1 MKKTLSLIF
10 TVLFLAVCLVP
21 GLGLLLTG
29 GADAAANE
37 ILPAAPVIAADGE
50 FNPDVLAETAAYV
63 NGRFSFRL
71 EGITAWAGLNAVLFH
86 TSTAEN
92 VLLGRDGWLFYAPTI
107 HDYTGDAPMTAREL
121 YCAARTLYLLQE
133 YAENRGGDFLF
144 TAAPNKNTL
153 YSEYMPERTRL
164 GGASNMDVLYAR
176 LDEMGVSYLDLRD
189 VFASEAEPSDLLRDE
204 LAHSGEPLYFKTDS
218 HWNAKGAALAADAL
232 LASLDCEGGYFAN
245 TVSAGNTHRG
255 DLYEM
260 LYPAGQSLE
269 EDFTYAPGF
278 SFTANTENSD
288 RVTITTENDAG
299 TGALLCYRDSF
310 GRNLYPYLAQSFASA
325 EFSRRNEYT
334 AATLPEGGTLLI
346 ELVERNIRYLVEYDS
361 LAPAPERESLLAA
374 DAEPGE
380 GRAVLTESAGTEGY
394 TVFSGTWDGVTPD
407 DEANVYVLSGGAL
420 FEAVPRP
427 DGFIV
432 SLPDGSAVDAVYASA
447 GGNFFRLSAVYA
459 ID

>member
-37 ILPAAPVIAADGE
+37 ILPAAPVIAADGAL
-50 FNPDVLAETAAYV
+50 NPDVLADTAAYV

-71 EGITAWAGLNAVLFH
+71 EGITAWAKLNAALFR

-92 VLLGRDGWLFYAPTI
+92 VLLGRGGWLFYAPTI
-107 HDYTGDAPMTAREL
+107 HDYTGDTPMTAREI

-153 YSEYMPERTRL
+153 YPEYMPERTRL
-164 GGASNMDVLYAR
+164 GGASNMDALYAR

-189 VFASEAEPSDLLRDE
+189 VFASEADPSYLLRDE
-204 LAHSGEPLYFKTDS
+204 LAHESEPLYFKTDS
-218 HWNAKGAALAADAL
+218 HWNARGGALAADAL
-232 LASLDCEGGYFAN
+232 LASLGRESGYFAN

-260 LYPAGQSLE
+260 LYPTGKSLE

-310 GRNLYPYLAQSFASA
+310 GRNLYPYLAESFASA

-361 LAPAPERESLLAA
+361 LAPAPERDASLVASAA
-374 DAEPGE
+374 PGE
-380 GRAVLTESAGTEGY
+380 GSARLTESAGTERY

-407 DEANVYVLSGGAL
+407 DASNVYVLSSGAL
-420 FEAVPRP
+420 YEAVPRP

-432 SLPDGSAVDAVYASA
+432 SLPNGSAVDAVYAAA
-447 GGNFFRLSAVYA
+447 GGNLFRLSAVYA

>member
-21 GLGLLLTG
+21 GMGLLLTG

-71 EGITAWAGLNAVLFH
+71 EGITAWAKLNAALFH

-133 YAENRGGDFLF
+133 YAENRGGGFLF

-153 YSEYMPERTRL
+153 YPEYMPERTRL
-164 GGASNMDVLYAR
+164 GGASNMDALYAL
-176 LDEMGVSYLDLRD
+176 LDGMGVSYLDLRE
-189 VFASEAEPSDLLRDE
+189 VFARPSGPSCLLRDE
-204 LAHSGEPLYFKTDS
+204 LAHQGEPLYFKTDS
-218 HWNAKGAALAADAL
+218 HWNARGAALAADAL
-232 LASLDCEGGYFAN
+232 LAALGRESDYFAN
-245 TVSAGNTHRG
+245 TVSTGNTHRG

-260 LYPAGQSLE
+260 LYPAGRELE

-278 SFTANTENSD
+278 SFTANTENPD
-288 RVTITTENDAG
+288 RVTITTESG
-299 TGALLCYRDSF
+299 GSGALLCYRDSF
-310 GRNLYPYLAQSFASA
+310 GRNLYPYLAESFASA

-334 AATLPEGGTLLI
+334 AATLPEGGTLVI
-346 ELVERNIRYLVEYDS
+346 ELVERNLRYLVEYDS
-361 LAPAPERESLLAA
+361 LAPAPERDASFVAGAA
-374 DAEPGE
+374 PGS
-380 GRAVLTESAGTEGY
+380 GCAVLTESAGTEGY

-407 DEANVYVLSGGAL
+407 DMSNVYVLSGGAL
-420 FEAVPRP
+420 YEAVPRP

-432 SLPDGSAVDAVYASA
+432 SLPDGSAVDAVYAAA
-447 GGNFFRLSAVYA
+447 GGNLFRLSAVYA

>member
-10 TVLFLAVCLVP
+10 TALFLAVCLVP

-37 ILPAAPVIAADGE
+37 ILPAAPVIAADG
-50 FNPDVLAETAAYV
+50 VLNDDFLADTASYV
-63 NGRFSFRL
+63 NGRFSLRL
-71 EGITAWAGLNAVLFH
+71 ECITAWAKLNAALFR

-92 VLLGRDGWLFYAPTI
+92 VLLGRGGWLFYAPTI
-107 HDYTGDAPMTAREL
+107 RDYTGDAPMTAREI

-133 YAENRGGDFLF
+133 YAESRGGDFLF

-153 YSEYMPERTRL
+153 YPEYMPERTRL
-164 GGASNMDVLYAR
+164 GGVSNMDALYAR

-189 VFASEAEPSDLLRDE
+189 VFT
-204 LAHSGEPLYFKTDS
+204 SGSEPLYFRTDS
-218 HWNAKGAALAADAL
+218 HWNARGAALAADAL
-232 LASLDCEGGYFAN
+232 LASLGREGDYFAD
-245 TVSAGNTHRG
+245 TVSAGNIHRG

-260 LYPAGQSLE
+260 LYPAGKSLE
-269 EDFTYAPGF
+269 EDFAYAPGF
-278 SFTANTENSD
+278 SFTANTENPD
-288 RVTITTENDAG
+288 RVTITTESGAG

-334 AATLPEGGTLLI
+334 AAALPEGGTLLI
-346 ELVERNIRYLVEYDS
+346 ELVERNLRYLVEYDS
-361 LAPAPERESLLAA
+361 LVPAPERDALPAA
-374 DAEPGE
+374 EAAPGE
-380 GRAVLTESAGTEGY
+380 GNARMTESAGTEGY
-394 TVFSGTWDGVTPD
+394 TVFSGTWDGIAPD
-407 DEANVYVLSGGAL
+407 DDSNVYVLSGGAL

-432 SLPDGSAVDAVYASA
+432 SLPNGSAIDAVYAAA

>member
-164 GGASNMDVLYAR
+164 GGASNMDALYAR

-432 SLPDGSAVDAVYASA
+432 SLPDGSAVDAVYAAA
-447 GGNFFRLSAVYA
+447 GGNLFRLSAVYA

>member
-71 EGITAWAGLNAVLFH
+71 EGITAWAKLNASLFH

-133 YAENRGGDFLF
+133 YAEDCGGDFLF

-153 YSEYMPERTRL
+153 YPEYMPERTRL
-164 GGASNMDVLYAR
+164 GGVSNMDALYAL
-176 LDEMGVSYLDLRD
+176 LDEMGVSHLDLRD
-189 VFASEAEPSDLLRDE
+189 IFACPSEPSYLLRDDF
-204 LAHSGEPLYFKTDS
+204 AHQSEPLYFKTDS

-232 LASLDCEGGYFAN
+232 LAALGRESAYFAN
-245 TVSAGNTHRG
+245 TVSAGATHRG

-260 LYPAGQSLE
+260 LYPAGKSLE
-269 EDFTYAPGF
+269 EDFAYAPGF
-278 SFTANTENSD
+278 SFSANTENPD
-288 RVTITTENDAG
+288 RVTITTESAAG
-299 TGALLCYRDSF
+299 NGALLCYRDSF
-310 GRNLYPYLAQSFASA
+310 GRNLYPYLAESFASA

-334 AATLPEGGTLLI
+334 AATLPEGGTLMI
-346 ELVERNIRYLVEYDS
+346 ELVERNLRYLVEYDS
-361 LAPAPERESLLAA
+361 LAPAPERDASLVASAA
-374 DAEPGE
+374 PGE
-380 GRAVLTESAGTEGY
+380 GSAVLTESAGTEGY
-394 TVFSGTWDGVTPD
+394 TVFSGTWDGMTPD
-407 DEANVYVLSGGAL
+407 NASNVYVLSGGAL
-420 FEAVPRP
+420 YEAVPRP

-432 SLPDGSAVDAVYASA
+432 SLPDGSAVDAVYAAA

>member
-1 MKKTLSLIF
+1 MKKTISLIF

-37 ILPAAPVIAADGE
+37 ILPAAPVIAADGD
-50 FNPDVLAETAAYV
+50 FNPDFLAETADYV

-71 EGITAWAGLNAVLFH
+71 EDITAWAKLNAALFR

-153 YSEYMPERTRL
+153 YPEYMPARTRL
-164 GGASNMDVLYAR
+164 GSVSDMDALYA
-176 LDEMGVSYLDLRD
+176 LLGEMGVSYLDLRD
-189 VFASEAEPSDLLRDE
+189 VFSQEA
-204 LAHSGEPLYFKTDS
+204 EPLYFKTDS

-232 LASLDCEGGYFAN
+232 LAALSRESDYFPG
-245 TVSAGNTHRG
+245 TVSAGNTH
-255 DLYEM
+255 
-260 LYPAGQSLE
+260 
-269 EDFTYAPGF
+269 
-278 SFTANTENSD
+278 
-288 RVTITTENDAG
+288 
-299 TGALLCYRDSF
+299 RDSF
-310 GRNLYPYLAQSFASA
+310 GRNLYPYLAESFASA

-334 AATLPEGGTLLI
+334 AATLPGGGTLVI
-346 ELVERNIRYLVEYDS
+346 ELVERNLRYLVEYDS
-361 LAPAPERESLLAA
+361 LAPAPERDASLVETAA
-374 DAEPGE
+374 LGD
-380 GRAVLTESAGTEGY
+380 GRAVLTESAATEGY
-394 TVFSGTWDGVTPD
+394 TLFSGTWDGVTPD
-407 DEANVYVLSGGAL
+407 DASNVYVLSGGAL
-420 FEAVPRP
+420 YEAVPRP

-432 SLPDGSAVDAVYASA
+432 SLPVGSMIDAVYAAA
-447 GGNFFRLSAVYA
+447 GGNFSRLSAVYA

>member
-10 TVLFLAVCLVP
+10 TVFFLAVCLVP

-153 YSEYMPERTRL
+153 YPEYMPERTRL
-164 GGASNMDVLYAR
+164 GGASNMDALYAR

-432 SLPDGSAVDAVYASA
+432 SLPDGSAVDAVYAAA
-447 GGNFFRLSAVYA
+447 GGNLFRLSAVYA

>member
-10 TVLFLAVCLVP
+10 TVLFLTVCLVP

-37 ILPAAPVIAADGE
+37 ILPAAPAIAADGD
-50 FNPDVLAETAAYV
+50 FNPDFLAETADYV

-71 EGITAWAGLNAVLFH
+71 EGITAWAKLNAALFR

-153 YSEYMPERTRL
+153 YPEYMPARTRL
-164 GGASNMDVLYAR
+164 GSVSDMDALYAL

-189 VFASEAEPSDLLRDE
+189 VFSQED
-204 LAHSGEPLYFKTDS
+204 EPLYFKTDS

-232 LASLDCEGGYFAN
+232 LAALSRESDYFSG

-260 LYPAGQSLE
+260 LYPACKELE
-269 EDFTYAPGF
+269 EDFAYAPGF
-278 SFTANTENSD
+278 SFTANTDNPD
-288 RVTITTENDAG
+288 RVTITTESGVG
-299 TGALLCYRDSF
+299 TGTLLCYRDSF
-310 GRNLYPYLAQSFASA
+310 GRNLYPYLAESFASA

-334 AATLPEGGTLLI
+334 AATLPGGGTLVI
-346 ELVERNIRYLVEYDS
+346 ELVERNLRYLVEYDS
-361 LAPAPERESLLAA
+361 LAPAPERDATLVETAA
-374 DAEPGE
+374 MGD

-394 TVFSGTWDGVTPD
+394 TLFSGTWDGVTPD
-407 DEANVYVLSGGAL
+407 DASNVYVLSGGAL

-432 SLPDGSAVDAVYASA
+432 SLPVGSTIDAVYAAA
-447 GGNFFRLSAVYA
+447 GGNFSRLSAVYA

>member
-37 ILPAAPVIAADGE
+37 ILPAAPAIAADGD
-50 FNPDVLAETAAYV
+50 FNPDFLAETAAYV

-71 EGITAWAGLNAVLFH
+71 EGITAWAKLNAALFH

-92 VLLGRDGWLFYAPTI
+92 VLLGHDGWLFYTPTI

-153 YSEYMPERTRL
+153 YPEYMPERTRL
-164 GGASNMDVLYAR
+164 GGASNMDALYA
-176 LDEMGVSYLDLRD
+176 LLGEMGVSYLDLRE
-189 VFASEAEPSDLLRDE
+189 VFARPSDPSRLLHDE
-204 LAHSGEPLYFKTDS
+204 FLQDVEPLYFKTDS

-232 LASLDCEGGYFAN
+232 LAALGRESDYFAD
-245 TVSAGNTHRG
+245 TVSAGATHRG

-260 LYPAGQSLE
+260 LYPAGRELE

-278 SFTANTENSD
+278 PFTANTQNPD
-288 RVTITTENDAG
+288 RVTITTESGTG

-310 GRNLYPYLAQSFASA
+310 GRNLYPYLAESFTSA

-334 AATLPEGGTLLI
+334 AATLPEGGTLVI
-346 ELVERNIRYLVEYDS
+346 ELVERNLRYLVEYDS
-361 LAPAPERESLLAA
+361 LAPAPERDASLVEAA
-374 DAEPGE
+374 ASGE
-380 GRAVLTESAGTEGY
+380 GKAVLTESAGTEGY
-394 TVFSGTWDGVTPD
+394 TVFSGTWDGMTPD
-407 DEANVYVLSGGAL
+407 DASNVYVLSGGAL
-420 FEAVPRP
+420 YEAVPRP

-432 SLPDGSAVDAVYASA
+432 SLPDGSAVDAVYAAA
-447 GGNFFRLSAVYA
+447 GGNLFHLSAVYA

>member
-164 GGASNMDVLYAR
+164 GGASNMDALYAR

-432 SLPDGSAVDAVYASA
+432 SLPDDSAVDAVYAAA
-447 GGNFFRLSAVYA
+447 GGNLFRLSAVYA

>member
-37 ILPAAPVIAADGE
+37 ILPAAPVIAADGD
-50 FNPDVLAETAAYV
+50 FNPDFLAETADYV

-71 EGITAWAGLNAVLFH
+71 EGITAWAKLNAALFR

-153 YSEYMPERTRL
+153 YPEYMPARTRL
-164 GGASNMDVLYAR
+164 GSVSDMDALYA
-176 LDEMGVSYLDLRD
+176 LLGDMGVSYLDLRD
-189 VFASEAEPSDLLRDE
+189 VFSQEA
-204 LAHSGEPLYFKTDS
+204 EPLYFKTDS

-232 LASLDCEGGYFAN
+232 LAALSRESDYFSG

-260 LYPAGQSLE
+260 LYPAGKELE
-269 EDFTYAPGF
+269 EDFAYAPGF
-278 SFTANTENSD
+278 SFTANTDNPD
-288 RVTITTENDAG
+288 RVTITTESGVG

-310 GRNLYPYLAQSFASA
+310 GRNLYPYSSPRASPRRSFPVGTSTPP
-325 EFSRRNEYT
+325 RRF
-334 AATLPEGGTLLI
+334 
-346 ELVERNIRYLVEYDS
+346 R
-361 LAPAPERESLLAA
+361 
-374 DAEPGE
+374 
-380 GRAVLTESAGTEGY
+380 
-394 TVFSGTWDGVTPD
+394 
-407 DEANVYVLSGGAL
+407 
-420 FEAVPRP
+420 EAVR
-427 DGFIV
+427 
-432 SLPDGSAVDAVYASA
+432 S
-447 GGNFFRLSAVYA
+447 
-459 ID
+459 

>member
-21 GLGLLLTG
+21 GLGLLMTG

-37 ILPAAPVIAADGE
+37 ILPAAPVIAADGD
-50 FNPDVLAETAAYV
+50 FNPDFLAETAAYV

-71 EGITAWAGLNAVLFH
+71 EGITAWAKLNAALFH

-92 VLLGRDGWLFYAPTI
+92 VLLGHDGWLFYTPTI

-133 YAENRGGDFLF
+133 YAENRGGEFLF

-153 YSEYMPERTRL
+153 YPEYMPERTRL
-164 GGASNMDVLYAR
+164 GGASNMDSLYAL

-189 VFASEAEPSDLLRDE
+189 VFARPSEPADFLCDAFLPDV
-204 LAHSGEPLYFKTDS
+204 EPLYFKTDS

-232 LASLDCEGGYFAN
+232 LAALGRESDYFAD
-245 TVSAGNTHRG
+245 TVSAGATHRG

-260 LYPAGQSLE
+260 LYPAGKELE

-278 SFTANTENSD
+278 SFTANTQNPD
-288 RVTITTENDAG
+288 RVTITTESGAG

-310 GRNLYPYLAQSFASA
+310 GRNLYPYLAESFASA

-334 AATLPEGGTLLI
+334 AATLPEGGTLVI
-346 ELVERNIRYLVEYDS
+346 ELVERNLRYLVEYDS
-361 LAPAPERESLLAA
+361 LAPAPERDASLAGTAA
-374 DAEPGE
+374 SGE
-380 GRAVLTESAGTEGY
+380 GNAVLTESAGTEGY
-394 TVFSGTWDGVTPD
+394 TVFSGTWDGMTPD
-407 DEANVYVLSGGAL
+407 DASNVYVLSGGVL
-420 FEAVPRP
+420 YEAVPHP

-432 SLPDGSAVDAVYASA
+432 SLPDGSAVDAVYAAA
-447 GGNFFRLSAVYA
+447 GGNLFRLSAVYA